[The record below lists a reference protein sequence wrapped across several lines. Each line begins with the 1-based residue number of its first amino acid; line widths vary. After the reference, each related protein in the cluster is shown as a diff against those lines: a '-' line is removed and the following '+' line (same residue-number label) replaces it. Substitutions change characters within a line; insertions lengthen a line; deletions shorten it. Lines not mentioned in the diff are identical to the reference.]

1 MKKLLCLALSLLFL
15 LGFSACERSELTG
28 SWQAKITYAELT
40 EGQITA
46 GFGKYSD
53 HIKGLDSV
61 SLHYTY
67 TFSEDGTYLEAC
79 DTESFLNDLN
89 EILKDGITAY
99 YTDYIAE
106 NRLNITPKDAMAADG
121 ITFDDLVDESVI
133 SSYKPRE
140 GNFKTKD
147 GRLYLSQS
155 LDTAIDEA
163 VYTEYEL
170 KGNKLTLKK
179 AVGASFSVSSMLP
192 ITFNKID

>member
-1 MKKLLCLALSLLFL
+1 M
-15 LGFSACERSELTG
+15 
-28 SWQAKITYAELT
+28 
-40 EGQITA
+40 
-46 GFGKYSD
+46 
-53 HIKGLDSV
+53 
-61 SLHYTY
+61 
-67 TFSEDGTYLEAC
+67 
-79 DTESFLNDLN
+79 N

-106 NRLNITPKDAMAADG
+106 NRLNITLKDAMAADG